1 MKQFTLKS
9 HDGYDVFVTLWDD
22 VSSPK
27 AVIQICHGL
36 GEYAGMYDDLAEYLN
51 GCGYICFASDNRGC
65 GRTETDKNR
74 GRHHGNVFQKI
85 LKDQLF
91 FRDWLIEKYSLPVFF
106 YGHSYGSYI
115 GQAFAQCDTDCR
127 AIALS
132 GSNYCNPAFILGAIV
147 TAPIALVAGN
157 WRPKFIMNIFDKLYR
172 YKDDTEPCAWLSRDP
187 MWRKKHAEDPLSQTN
202 MSVAYSYNMFKE
214 VSKLYSKKS
223 ASMLSPATAMGL
235 FSGDKDPL
243 GGNGKGVLKLEKL
256 YKSYGV
262 PVETH
267 IYPDGRHEM
276 HGEINREEMW
286 KDLSDFFDKYIIYS
300 QTSIEDLM

>member
-1 MKQFTLKS
+1 MGQFKLKS
-9 HDGYDVFVTLWDD
+9 HDGYEIFVTLWDK

-132 GSNYCNPAFILGAIV
+132 GSNYCNPAFILGAIA

-187 MWRKKHAEDPLSQTN
+187 MWRKKHAEDPLSQTS

-267 IYPDGRHEM
+267 LYPDGRHEM

-286 KDLSDFFDKYIIYS
+286 KDLSNFFDKYIIYS
-300 QTSIEDLM
+300 QTTIEDLI